1 MPRRLSWWAALALGA
16 AWGVGPPHADA
27 ATLFGLVDTGEFYAS
42 TNGGMT
48 WSAIGTIPLH
58 DAVGLAAGAS
68 TTDLYIAGRS
78 GTISRSP
85 DGGNTWTAV
94 GAVPASDVAGFA
106 IQYDGSLLALTETGS
121 VYRSADQGATFAA
134 IASLS
139 ASNWVCLAG
148 GPLGRLYAC
157 TRTGEIVESQDG
169 GATWTTVAALPVSN
183 AVALRRRGFELYLL
197 TETGEVARS
206 FDYGRTWLTV
216 GAMASS
222 GMVGLVELGGSL
234 IAAARTGEV
243 ATSPSGASWT
253 WVGAINQLSVTA
265 LGTDT
270 PQATGVDSEPAS
282 APRFALRPPSPNPSF
297 GASGSIFSI
306 SLSAP
311 DLIQV
316 SLFDVAGRLVAARQP
331 EWVAGSATFRWAPG
345 PLATGTYFARFTTG
359 SGRVASVKWA
369 IVR

>member
-1 MPRRLSWWAALALGA
+1 MRRRIPWWAVLALGI
-16 AWGVGPPHADA
+16 AWSVGSANGDA

-42 TNGGMT
+42 SDGGAT
-48 WSAIGTIPLH
+48 WSATGTIPLH

-68 TTDLYIAGRS
+68 ATDLYIAGRS
-78 GTISRSP
+78 GTVYRSP
-85 DGGNTWTAV
+85 DGGSSWAAV
-94 GAVPASDVAGFA
+94 GVIPASDVSGFA

-134 IASLS
+134 SASLS
-139 ASNWVCLAG
+139 ASNWVGLAR

-169 GATWTTVAALPVSN
+169 GSTWATVAALAVSN
-183 AVALRRRGFELYLL
+183 AAAIRRRGSELYLL

-206 FDYGRTWLTV
+206 LDYGRTWLTV

-222 GMVGLVELGGSL
+222 EMVGLVEMGSSL

-243 ATSPSGASWT
+243 ATSSSGASWT
-253 WVGAINQLSVTA
+253 WVGSINQLSVMA

-270 PQATGVDSEPAS
+270 PQATGVESEPAS
-282 APRFALRPPSPNPSF
+282 APRLALRPPSPNPSF

-311 DLIQV
+311 DFVRV
-316 SLFDVAGRLVAARQP
+316 SLYDLAGRLVAARP
-331 EWVAGSATFRWAPG
+331 AEWVAGSASFRWAPE

-359 SGRVASVKWA
+359 SGRVASVKWT